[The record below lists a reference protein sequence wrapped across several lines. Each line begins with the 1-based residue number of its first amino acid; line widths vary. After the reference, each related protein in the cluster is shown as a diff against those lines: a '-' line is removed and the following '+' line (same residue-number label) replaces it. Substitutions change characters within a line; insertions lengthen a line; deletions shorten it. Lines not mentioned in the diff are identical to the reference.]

1 MVAEYVR
8 WGSGPRAGQSLV
20 MCAKAHAL
28 LRGHFSVTMDDI
40 RFVAHAVLR
49 HRILLNFQA
58 EASGITTEDIID
70 SLFEQVKLPI
80 SPLD

>member
-1 MVAEYVR
+1 MVSEYVR

-28 LRGHFSVTMDDI
+28 LRGHFAVTMDDI
-40 RFVAHAVLR
+40 RIVAHAVLR

-58 EASGITTEDIID
+58 EASGITTENIID

>member
-1 MVAEYVR
+1 MLFR
-8 WGSGPRAGQSLV
+8 S
-20 MCAKAHAL
+20 
-28 LRGHFSVTMDDI
+28 TMDDI

-70 SLFEQVKLPI
+70 SLFKQVKLPI